1 MRMRARAGLGAVITV
16 VAIGLAASPTA
27 AEAMPST
34 LYVFGD
40 SLSDNGNLY
49 AYTGQANPATGGLA
63 IPVAPPYAQ
72 GRFTNGPTYAERLW
86 DALGFAGDL
95 APALLG
101 GTNYAVG
108 GARSRYHTFDVGAG
122 GLPVAEPAAFATFS
136 LTGQMGRYS
145 AGLGG
150 ATADRSALYL
160 VWAGANDLQDVLQLA
175 LTQGAGAASARLGQ
189 AVADV
194 VGVIGDLVSRG
205 ARQLVVPTV
214 PDIGAMPVVA
224 ASGGAAQQAARQYS
238 VAFNQAIDAALQ
250 SVAGTPDLELLRF
263 DAFGLLDRVAQ
274 DPAAN
279 GFTNIADAC
288 LQGLYLAPT
297 PGAPAPTVCSNPD
310 QYLFWDIVHPSA
322 SAHAILGRELYGEVR
337 TAFVPEPASLLLL
350 LAAVLALVVS
360 RRRGWTSQA
369 MMAA

>member
-108 GARSRYHTFDVGAG
+108 GARSRYHTFD
-122 GLPVAEPAAFATFS
+122 
-136 LTGQMGRYS
+136 
-145 AGLGG
+145 
-150 ATADRSALYL
+150 
-160 VWAGANDLQDVLQLA
+160 
-175 LTQGAGAASARLGQ
+175 
-189 AVADV
+189 
-194 VGVIGDLVSRG
+194 
-205 ARQLVVPTV
+205 
-214 PDIGAMPVVA
+214 
-224 ASGGAAQQAARQYS
+224 ARQYS